1 MSDKELEEIRR
12 RKLLA
17 LQQRMPNEQKQ
28 AQAEQQLQAQKQALL
43 RQILSPEARQRLT
56 NLKMVKPEFTEQL
69 ELQLIQLAQVG
80 KLPIPLSDA
89 KLKQILIQLQSRKR
103 ETKVRRICI
112 WRELNLQLKSAGR
125 VRLLNRK
132 RLFQHG

>member
-1 MSDKELEEIRR
+1 MSDEELEAIRR

-17 LQQRMPNEQKQ
+17 LQQKLNEEQRQ
-28 AQAEQQLQAQKQALL
+28 AQVAQQLEAQKQALL

-56 NLKMVKPEFTEQL
+56 NLKMVKPEFAEQL

-89 KLKQILIQLQSRKR
+89 QLKQILIQLQSRKR
-103 ETKVRRICI
+103 ETTIRR
-112 WRELNLQLKSAGR
+112 
-125 VRLLNRK
+125 V
-132 RLFQHG
+132 